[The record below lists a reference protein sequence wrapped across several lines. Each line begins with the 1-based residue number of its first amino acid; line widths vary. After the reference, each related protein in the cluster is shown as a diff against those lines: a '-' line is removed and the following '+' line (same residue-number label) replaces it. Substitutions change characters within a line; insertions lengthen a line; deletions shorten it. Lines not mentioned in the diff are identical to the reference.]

1 MGATAYQT
9 QYRQETIKGYENDN
23 ALLRNTVTTEW
34 ARQAN
39 KAVFMVSDSNGRT
52 ATTRGSNGLIPS
64 GSNNYDQ
71 PEVTLVEK
79 NDLVKQIDF
88 DIRTGQG
95 NQSAIMQQTSR
106 GVINRDIDQS
116 IITQLNTGT
125 IDTNAGTTLKLLDG
139 ATDNSD
145 KLITAPLATLGINKV
160 PYDGNIFAAITP
172 AFLGYLTK
180 LDQWSSADFVEVK
193 PLSGSNMAGSGEFGW
208 GYYNWQNIKWIV
220 HPELP
225 GNGTNA
231 EKCFMYH
238 RNAVGHAADIQN
250 IQAVAGYD
258 QEQNYSYARTTIYHG
273 ALKLQ
278 NNGIVVINHDGSGL
292 KLS

>member
-1 MGATAYQT
+1 MATTAYQT
-9 QYRQETIKGYENDN
+9 QYRQETIKGYEVDS

-34 ARQAN
+34 VRKAN

-64 GSNNYDQ
+64 GSNNYEQ

-88 DIRTGQG
+88 DVRTGQG
-95 NQSAIMQQTSR
+95 DQAAIMQQTSR
-106 GVINRDIDQS
+106 GVINRDIDQT
-116 IITQLNTGT
+116 IIAQLNTAT
-125 IDTNAGTTLKLLDG
+125 ISTGTTKKLLDG
-139 ATDNSD
+139 STDNSQD
-145 KLITAPLATLGINKV
+145 LITAPLATLGINKV
-160 PYDGNIFAAITP
+160 SYDGHIFCVITP

-180 LDQWSSADFVEVK
+180 LDQWSSADYVESK

-238 RNAVGHAADIQN
+238 RNAIGHATDMEN
-250 IQAVAGYD
+250 IQAVAGYEE
-258 QEQNYSYARTTIYHG
+258 EQNYSFARTTIYHG

-278 NNGIVVINHDGSGL
+278 NQGIVVINHDGSSL